1 MNTSRGKEQCKIV
14 KLHVKFQKQIYSDFM
29 HFVANVYH
37 EYRYILLFSPKI
49 FGPVALKD
57 VKIVKDGK
65 VLKNKSNI

>member
-1 MNTSRGKEQCKIV
+1 
-14 KLHVKFQKQIYSDFM
+14 M

-37 EYRYILLFSPKI
+37 EYRYILLFLPKI

-65 VLKNKSNI
+65 VLKNKSNIWIKV